1 MGRVDLTEKVIYRRA
16 YSMAV
21 FKGRLFSGAF
31 PSGRVRSFEAGKVV
45 SHDQELQHGW
55 RHIAAVKSDG
65 KLKLFIDGKQV
76 SESNE
81 FDARSF
87 DLSNDAPL
95 RIGFGQY
102 NYFKGSIKDV
112 RLYRRAMTK
121 SEVIKMLTNR

>member
-45 SHDQELQHGW
+45 SHDQELKHGW
-55 RHIAAVKSDG
+55 RHIAAVKSGG
-65 KLKLFIDGKQV
+65 KLKLLIDGRQV

-81 FDARSF
+81 FEAKSF

-121 SEVIKMLTNR
+121 SEVIKMQTNR

>member
-81 FDARSF
+81 FDARNF

-121 SEVIKMLTNR
+121 SEVIKMQTNR